1 MIMETLQQ
9 EIEGLNVDEIK
20 TINKLVKALKQMK
33 VNPLAFIEE
42 VINFQESG
50 YDAKRD
56 LYIYRM
62 YIADELKNDYKI
74 LHGGITSTF
83 IDTAMAK
90 TILQIEGTDARI
102 VTLDLNVRFVS
113 PAQDGWLTAETE
125 VIKKGKKTFLMETK
139 VLDERKKLIAKAS
152 STFFRLK

>member
-1 MIMETLQQ
+1 I
-9 EIEGLNVDEIK
+9 DEIK

-50 YDAKRD
+50 YDPERD
-56 LYIYRM
+56 VYIYRM
-62 YIADELKNDYKI
+62 HIANELKNDYKI
-74 LHGGITSTF
+74 LHGGIISTF

-90 TILQIEGTDARI
+90 TILRVEGTNARI

-125 VIKKGKKTFLMETK
+125 IIKKGKKTFLMETK